1 MDNTFFTNI
10 LILIAIFVFGYYI
23 FNVLFRNV
31 HLKEGME
38 NNDSTST
45 SSSTTSSSSSTD
57 NSNNGVAG
65 NAATYAANIKASA
78 IKLQDTALI
87 AKYRSDY
94 EKVVLNLDDLVDN
107 LMLQTTLSMD
117 KKNPMSS
124 LNDLVILNN
133 SKLAL
138 NNVMKFIDSQ

>member
-1 MDNTFFTNI
+1 MDHTFFTN
-10 LILIAIFVFGYYI
+10 LFLLFVIFVFGYYI

-38 NNDSTST
+38 NKD
-45 SSSTTSSSSSTD
+45 TTSSSTD

-65 NAATYAANIKASA
+65 NAATYAANIKATA

-87 AKYRSDY
+87 SKYRSDY

-124 LNDLVILNN
+124 LNELVTLNN

-138 NNVMKFIDSQ
+138 NNVMKFIDSH

>member
-1 MDNTFFTNI
+1 MDHTFFTN
-10 LILIAIFVFGYYI
+10 LFVLFVIFVFGYYI

-38 NNDSTST
+38 NKDPTPP
-45 SSSTTSSSSSTD
+45 SSSSD

-65 NAATYAANIKASA
+65 NAATYAANIKSSA

-87 AKYRSDY
+87 SKYRSDY

-107 LMLQTTLSMD
+107 LMLQTALNVD
-117 KKNPMSS
+117 KVNPMVS
-124 LNDLVILNN
+124 LSELVTLNN

-138 NNVMKFIDSQ
+138 NNVMKFIDSH

>member
-1 MDNTFFTNI
+1 MDHTFFTN
-10 LILIAIFVFGYYI
+10 LFLLFVIFVFGYYI

-38 NNDSTST
+38 NKDQTP
-45 SSSTTSSSSSTD
+45 SSD

-65 NAATYAANIKASA
+65 NASTYAANIKATA

-87 AKYRSDY
+87 TKYRSDY
-94 EKVVLNLDDLVDN
+94 ENVVLNLDDLVDN
-107 LMLQTTLSMD
+107 LMLQTALNVD
-117 KKNPMSS
+117 RKNPIVS
-124 LNDLVILNN
+124 LNDLVTLNN

-138 NNVMKFIDSQ
+138 NNVMKFIDSH

>member
-1 MDNTFFTNI
+1 MDHTFFTN
-10 LILIAIFVFGYYI
+10 LFLLFVIFVFGYYI

-38 NNDSTST
+38 NKDTT
-45 SSSTTSSSSSTD
+45 PPSSD
-57 NSNNGVAG
+57 NSDNGVAG
-65 NAATYAANIKASA
+65 NAATYAANIKSSA

-87 AKYRSDY
+87 SKYRSDY

-124 LNDLVILNN
+124 LSELVTLNN

-138 NNVMKFIDSQ
+138 NNVMKFIDSH